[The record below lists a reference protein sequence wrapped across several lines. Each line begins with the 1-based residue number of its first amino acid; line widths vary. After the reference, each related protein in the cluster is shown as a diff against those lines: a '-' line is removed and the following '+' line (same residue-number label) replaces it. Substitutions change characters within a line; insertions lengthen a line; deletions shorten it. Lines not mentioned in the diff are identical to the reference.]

1 MRLRLFITF
10 LWLLL
15 VSVLS
20 AQQSPPDLQAQAE
33 AAHGKK
39 RAELFMAVA
48 EQRLDQA
55 SRLFNEG
62 KNDEAHEAVK
72 RSVAA
77 SQEAGDAA
85 RKSHKR
91 LKQTEISVRQIVR
104 RLTDLSNTLEFDDRE
119 AIKPSVEKLEE
130 IRRQLLEEMFGKKK
144 KEQS

>member
-1 MRLRLFITF
+1 MPSRILTLICCVAINS
-10 LWLLL
+10 LW
-15 VSVLS
+15 
-20 AQQSPPDLQAQAE
+20 AQQAPPDLQAQAE
-33 AAHGKK
+33 AAQGKK
-39 RAELFMAVA
+39 RAELFMEVA

-62 KNDEAHEAVK
+62 KSEEAHEAVK
-72 RSVAA
+72 KSVAA

-91 LKQTEISVRQIVR
+91 LKQTEISVRQMVR

-144 KEQS
+144 KVQS

>member
-1 MRLRLFITF
+1 MPARLLIPLLFF
-10 LWLLL
+10 LLL
-15 VSVLS
+15 VGTP
-20 AQQSPPDLQAQAE
+20 AQQAPPDLQAQAE
-33 AAHGKK
+33 AAQGKK

-62 KNDEAHEAVK
+62 KGGEAHEAVK
-72 RSVAA
+72 KSVAA

-91 LKQTEISVRQIVR
+91 LKQTEISVRLIVR

-119 AIKPSVEKLEE
+119 AIKPSLEKLEE

>member
-1 MRLRLFITF
+1 MPARLLIPLLFF
-10 LWLLL
+10 LLL
-15 VSVLS
+15 VGPS
-20 AQQSPPDLQAQAE
+20 AQQAPPDLQTQAE
-33 AAHGKK
+33 AAQGKK

-62 KNDEAHEAVK
+62 KSDEAHEAVK
-72 RSVAA
+72 KSVAA
-77 SQEAGDAA
+77 SQEASDAA

-91 LKQTEISVRQIVR
+91 LKQTEISVRLIVR

-119 AIKPSVEKLEE
+119 AIKPSLEKLEE

-144 KEQS
+144 KERS

>member
-1 MRLRLFITF
+1 MPVRFQIPLLSF
-10 LWLLL
+10 LVVAGLL
-15 VSVLS
+15 

-33 AAHGKK
+33 AAQGKK

-72 RSVAA
+72 KSVAA
-77 SQEAGDAA
+77 SQEASDAA

-91 LKQTEISVRQIVR
+91 LKQTEISVRLIVR

-119 AIKPSVEKLEE
+119 AIKPSLEKLEE

-144 KEQS
+144 EKS

>member
-1 MRLRLFITF
+1 MPARLLIPLLF
-10 LWLLL
+10 LLL
-15 VSVLS
+15 PVGTP
-20 AQQSPPDLQAQAE
+20 AQQALPDLQAQAE
-33 AAHGKK
+33 AAQGKK
-39 RAELFMAVA
+39 RAELFMEVA

-62 KNDEAHEAVK
+62 KGDEAHEAVK
-72 RSVAA
+72 KSVAA

-91 LKQTEISVRQIVR
+91 LKQTEISVRLIVR

-119 AIKPSVEKLEE
+119 AIKPSLEKLEE